1 MRIYILILF
10 FGLISSSKFFQ
21 KSKKIIKDEN
31 FLIMNFLKKLNNSL
45 FGIIEKEYKE
55 LTYKLDN
62 GNIEKI
68 VKDYEE
74 ASKKAAI
81 FSKNIF

>member
-31 FLIMNFLKKLNNSL
+31 FLIMNFLKN
-45 FGIIEKEYKE
+45 
-55 LTYKLDN
+55 
-62 GNIEKI
+62 
-68 VKDYEE
+68 
-74 ASKKAAI
+74 
-81 FSKNIF
+81 